1 MAIGPSLR
9 QPPPLP
15 KCGHIFLSVSDS
27 ITPISSTAQQPN
39 TCTCHSTA
47 KHIHSSLNSQT
58 HAPVTQQPNTCTCHS
73 TAKHMHLSLNSQTH
87 APVTQQPNTC
97 TRHSTAK
104 HVHPSLNSQTHAP
117 VTQQPNTRTRH
128 STAKHTHPSLN
139 SQTHAPVK
147 LEPSLSYISIQQYTV
162 PAKSTRLSLN
172 PPNTHTHTHIHTHLP
187 CVCVPVQIF
196 PPLLH
201 PQFWERSGNVPA
213 LVRLLQVGW

>member
-47 KHIHSSLNSQT
+47 KHIHS
-58 HAPVTQQPNTCTCHS
+58 
-73 TAKHMHLSLNSQTH
+73 
-87 APVTQQPNTC
+87 
-97 TRHSTAK
+97 
-104 HVHPSLNSQTHAP
+104 SLNSQTHAP